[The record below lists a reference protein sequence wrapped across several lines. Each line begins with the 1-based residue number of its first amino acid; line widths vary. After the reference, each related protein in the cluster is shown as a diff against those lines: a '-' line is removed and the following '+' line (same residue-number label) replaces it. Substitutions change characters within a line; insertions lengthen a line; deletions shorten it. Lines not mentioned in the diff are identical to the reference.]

1 MIPTPHAITT
11 LRDRHSASR
20 GTRATH
26 GILVGVALG
35 TAIAVAATLASAPE
49 ELAVVTAKIEAYA
62 QSNAQAVEVSH
73 PEVRA
78 DLSTQF
84 ESIRGEYEATSGLE
98 TLKAGGTN
106 VDWAKMVLLFAG
118 YPITDDSVTVIGRW
132 MRQENYPET
141 WWNRNNP
148 LNNGWGASYGPGGT
162 GSNTNLVDAAR
173 NAADALNSIGK
184 YSEIREAF
192 LAGAD
197 AATIENAIW
206 YSGWASGMYNNGKH
220 WHYHDIKVV
229 KAPASA
235 WG

>member
-1 MIPTPHAITT
+1 MPMISTPHTPEHRETPTVARG
-11 LRDRHSASR
+11 LRIAQ
-20 GTRATH
+20 
-26 GILVGVALG
+26 GVLAGLALG
-35 TAIAVAATLASAPE
+35 TAVAVAVSLASAPTTE
-49 ELAVVTAKIEAYA
+49 TVLAEQIEAYA
-62 QSNAQAVEVSH
+62 QSNAQSVEISH

-78 DLSTQF
+78 DLASSLET
-84 ESIRGEYEATSGLE
+84 IREDYEATVGIE

-106 VDWAKMVLLFAG
+106 VDWAKMVLLLGGF
-118 YPITDDSVTVIGRW
+118 PMTDANVTVMGRW

-141 WWNRNNP
+141 WWTRNNP

-162 GSNTNLVDAAR
+162 GRNTDLVAAAR
-173 NAADALNSIGK
+173 NAANAINERYPGIRDAMLRGENTA
-184 YSEIREAF
+184 EIER
-192 LAGAD
+192 
-197 AATIENAIW
+197 AIW